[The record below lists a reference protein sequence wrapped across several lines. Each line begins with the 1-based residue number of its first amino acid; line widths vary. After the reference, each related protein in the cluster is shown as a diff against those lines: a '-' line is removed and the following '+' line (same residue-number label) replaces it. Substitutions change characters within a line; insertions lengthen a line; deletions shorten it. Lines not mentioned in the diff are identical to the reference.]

1 MARGGKPAHRVERLM
16 RIADWFD
23 KYLGVREG

>member
-1 MARGGKPAHRVERLM
+1 MARGGKPAHRVERLA

-23 KYLGVREG
+23 KYLAPIE